1 MEMAALMSWEQP
13 TLVQKLVGVL
23 GHARGFVPHRVFD
36 NVRHD
41 TNLTLECLASTIRLL
56 DFLPRV
62 LYIKRHLC
70 AAVDNAVQ
78 GRGLKSPNER
88 GGAPASICSTLKRCS
103 ASSGTRSRGRN
114 KLCCCGDCQ
123 MASRRSRRRLT
134 LLWSSSLA
142 PTLRQFGRA

>member
-62 LYIKRHLC
+62 LYLQ
-70 AAVDNAVQ
+70 ADGASDNCSQVAIAFMVFLVAKGIVEEVSAEPRKLASTPLDQ
-78 GRGLKSPNER
+78 SLSSD
-88 GGAPASICSTLKRCS
+88 APSLFC
-103 ASSGTRSRGRN
+103 SSGFCATTDLLHS
-114 KLCCCGDCQ
+114 
-123 MASRRSRRRLT
+123 AARRPH
-134 LLWSSSLA
+134 A
-142 PTLRQFGRA
+142 